1 MKKRFLS
8 VLLAAILLLSLLV
21 MSAFAESPCSVID
34 GTAKDAHG
42 SISFNKTSAA
52 KDEMIEITVKADE
65 YYQLK
70 SLEAKYFDGEKD
82 QTCVIMR
89 VKGITFAMP
98 DYDVTV
104 TAEFELDPAHTH
116 SPVKVDGQ
124 AANEDLAGWK
134 DHYRCACGT
143 CFEDLAGKN
152 EIADIEAWKAKGGKG
167 YIPAELIVTDSEG
180 EAVEP
185 GAETYE
191 IKADGIHVYS
201 DDIFFSGKTKRSFI
215 PESDWRDLNLKNLT
229 IEGDLIFDGCDDV
242 ISMNM
247 TNAVITGDVI
257 ARNSTDELYLYAVL
271 DGENKIGGEVISDGS
286 FTVFGKADATLTV
299 KRIKTEDMIYLSD
312 LRMEN
317 VKEDY
322 VIYESTS
329 LTPKDETK
337 PILFIIKKDAV
348 FPDAEDYAINGGEPF
363 VFGEPLKIEPP
374 IVMDENGK
382 ALNPQ
387 PKLTILFFEYDDS
400 DGYRFSMLES
410 APTEE
415 GSYMAAFYMP
425 EEDPYYCGFESYDF
439 AIGHG
444 LEKVPAKDPT
454 ETAPGHKAY
463 YLCKG
468 CGKCFEDAKGSKEIT
483 DIEAWKAKGGEGYIA
498 PLGKKVSPKTGVMDN
513 GTLLIL
519 ILGLSSAGIGAG
531 LACRRKKE
539 A

>member
-1 MKKRFLS
+1 M
-8 VLLAAILLLSLLV
+8 LSLFAV
-21 MSAFAESPCSVID
+21 AAFAEGPCSVID

-42 SISFNKTSAA
+42 SISFNKTSAS
-52 KDEMIEITVKADE
+52 KDDLIVITVKADD

-82 QTCVIMR
+82 QTCVIMSG
-89 VKGITFAMP
+89 KGFAFTMP
-98 DYDVTV
+98 AYDVTV

-124 AANEDLAGWK
+124 AANEDLSGWK
-134 DHYRCACGT
+134 DYYKCVCGSF
-143 CFEDLAGKN
+143 FEDLAGKN
-152 EIADIEAWKAKGGKG
+152 EIADIEAWKAKGSKG

-201 DDIFFSGKTKRSFI
+201 DDIFFSGKTKRNFI
-215 PESDWRDLNLKNLT
+215 PESDWRDLNFTNIT
-229 IEGDLIFDGCDDV
+229 IDGDLVFDGCDDI
-242 ISMNM
+242 ISINM
-247 TNAVITGDVI
+247 TNAVITGDLI
-257 ARNSTDELYLYAVL
+257 AKNSTDELYLYAVL
-271 DGENKIGGEVISDGS
+271 NGENIIGGEVISDET
-286 FTVFGKADATLTV
+286 FCVFGKADATLSV
-299 KRIKTEDMIYLSD
+299 KRVKAESMIYLAD

-322 VIYESTS
+322 VLYESTS

-337 PILFIIKKDAV
+337 PILFIVKKDAV
-348 FPDAEDYAINGGEPF
+348 FPEAEDYAINGGEPF
-363 VFGEPLKIEPP
+363 AFGEPLKIEPP
-374 IVMDENGK
+374 TVFDENGK
-382 ALNPQ
+382 ALDPQ
-387 PKLTILFFEYDDS
+387 PKLTVAYFQYDGDSEYA
-400 DGYRFSMLES
+400 FSLLEET
-410 APTEE
+410 PTEE
-415 GSYMAAFYMP
+415 GRYMAAFYMP
-425 EEDPYYCGFESYDF
+425 DEDPYYCGFESYDF

-468 CGKCFEDAKGSKEIT
+468 CEKCFEDAKGSKEIT
-483 DIEAWKAKGGEGYIA
+483 DIEAWKAKGGEGYLE
-498 PLGKKVSPKTGVMDN
+498 PLGKKVSPKTGAMDN
-513 GTLLIL
+513 GTLLVL
-519 ILGLSSAGIGAG
+519 ILALSSAGVGAG
-531 LACRRKKE
+531 LAFRKKKE